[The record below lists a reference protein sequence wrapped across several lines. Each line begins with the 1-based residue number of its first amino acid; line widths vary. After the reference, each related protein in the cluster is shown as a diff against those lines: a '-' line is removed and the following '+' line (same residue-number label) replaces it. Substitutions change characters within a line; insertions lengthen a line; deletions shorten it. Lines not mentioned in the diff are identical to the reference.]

1 MVEFLSNL
9 VDVPSTDP
17 DDARRRRLLNILLV
31 STAVI
36 TILGLVMTAVFD
48 VSGIELETEASS
60 LYQSGV
66 VMLVGLLI
74 IFLINRYWLGWVAAA
89 LFLLL
94 FTAVLTSDDAIEV
107 VRGRTLFMYVIP
119 ILMASVIWRS
129 YASLIMA
136 ALITVVTTVVA
147 IQVNLTPNAIASL
160 ALFVIGLVAWVSAR
174 SLERALNDVRTINRE
189 LDQRVNDRTQDLAEA
204 LAREHSE
211 ASQNQAILEGIADG
225 VIVFDQEARAIIA
238 NPAIGRLLDRP
249 LRDIIGSKIEALMP
263 ADVSNTDREL
273 MTYLLHD
280 TGSRRPSIKIGWGQ
294 RTLSVSFAPVEGA
307 TGEATGT
314 VAVFRDF
321 TKEAEIDR
329 MKSDFV
335 SIASHEL
342 RTPLT
347 SIKGYLELVM
357 MGAAGQANDQ
367 QMTFLRVAR
376 DNADRLYEL
385 VDGLLDVSRIES
397 GRIELDVK
405 LVSVGEIIE
414 LVAGTL
420 QKQFE
425 DRSLALKLEIEPHL
439 PQVLGDPGR
448 ISQVMFNLMSN
459 AYKYT
464 PKGQVTVRACRQDN
478 AVQVDVIDTGL
489 GISAKDQ
496 EKLFSRFFRAGDAA
510 VRQQPGTGLGLNI
523 TKSLIEMHGGQI
535 WVESESG
542 VGTTFHFTLPLPAGL
557 VSAHR
562 LEKEIAPLKPG
573 EEDGQRVGTGKHIM
587 VVDNEPDVARM
598 VQRFLELEG
607 YRVTAVTQ
615 GSQVLEQARQ
625 LQPDLITLDLL
636 MDVDGLGLLQEL
648 KIEPATAAIPVV
660 ILSVVPESERG
671 LVLGAS
677 EYITKPIDERALL
690 ERVHQLLISTDG
702 QGKILVVDD
711 EKDITGWLT
720 AALSHHGYQV
730 VAAYNGEQ
738 ALAAV
743 ANDQPDLIILDMMM
757 PVMDG
762 RTTLRYLRQQ
772 DESREIPVIVLS
784 ANKIDDEGERAD
796 MIGLG
801 VREFLHKPVTVGNL
815 VGEVRKL
822 LDGRG

>member
-1 MVEFLSNL
+1 MEILSRL
-9 VDVPSTDP
+9 LDVPSIDP
-17 DDARRRRLLNILLV
+17 DDARRRRLLNILLA
-31 STAVI
+31 STTVI
-36 TILGLVMTAVFD
+36 TLLGLVVTFVYD
-48 VSGIELETEASS
+48 LLDLEPGANT
-60 LYQSGV
+60 LYQGGGV
-66 VMLVGLLI
+66 MIAGLLI

-94 FTAVLTSDDAIEV
+94 FIAVFTFDSPHEV
-107 VRGRTLFMYVIP
+107 VQGRTLFMYAIP
-119 ILMASVIWRS
+119 ILMASVILRS
-129 YASLIMA
+129 YASLLTA
-136 ALITVVTTVVA
+136 ALVNVVITVIA
-147 IQVNLTPNAIASL
+147 IQAGLTPNAVAGL
-160 ALFVIGLVAWVSAR
+160 AFFLIGLVSWLAAR

-189 LDQRVNDRTQDLAEA
+189 LDQRVADRTQDLAEA

-225 VIVFDQEARAIIA
+225 VIVFDGEGRAIIA
-238 NPAIGRLLDRP
+238 NPAIGRLLDKAM
-249 LRDIIGSKIEALMP
+249 DKIVGANIQELMP
-263 ADVSNTDREL
+263 DDVGAADREL
-273 MTYLLHD
+273 ITYLLHD
-280 TGSRRPSIKIGWGQ
+280 TGSRRPGIKIGWGA
-294 RTLSVSFAPVEGA
+294 RTLSVSFAPVRGI
-307 TGEATGT
+307 GQEAIGT

-321 TKEAEIDR
+321 TKEAEVDR

-357 MGAAGQANDQ
+357 MGAGGPVNEQQA
-367 QMTFLRVAR
+367 TFLRVAR

-405 LVSVGEIIE
+405 LIALAEIID
-414 LVAGTL
+414 LAATTL

-425 DRSLALKLEIEPHL
+425 DRGLALKLDIEPNL

-464 PKGQVTVRACRQDN
+464 PEGQVTVRAYQKEN
-478 AVQVDVIDTGL
+478 AIHVNVIDTGL

-535 WVESESG
+535 WVESEPGQGSA
-542 VGTTFHFTLPLPAGL
+542 FNFTLPLPAGL
-557 VSAHR
+557 VSAHKLDDKVTR
-562 LEKEIAPLKPG
+562 PLTTAP
-573 EEDGQRVGTGKHIM
+573 TGKHVM
-587 VVDNEPDVARM
+587 VVDNEPDVALM

-607 YRVTAVTQ
+607 YQATVVTQ
-615 GSQVLEQARQ
+615 GSEVLAMARQ

-636 MDVDGLGLLQEL
+636 MDVDGLAVLQQL
-648 KIEPATAAIPVV
+648 KMDPITAAIPVV
-660 ILSVVPESERG
+660 IVSVVPESEKG

-677 EYITKPIDERALL
+677 EYLTKPIDEGALM
-690 ERVHQLLISTDG
+690 ERVRQLLQSAG
-702 QGKILVVDD
+702 GNGRGKILVVDD
-711 EKDITGWLT
+711 EKDIIGWLK
-720 AALSHHGYQV
+720 AALGHHGYEV
-730 VAAYNGEQ
+730 HEAFNGQQ
-738 ALAAV
+738 ALLKV
-743 ANDQPDLIILDMMM
+743 DQDQPDLIILDMMM

-762 RTTLRYLRQQ
+762 RTTLNRLRQ
-772 DESREIPVIVLS
+772 RGNGRHIPVIVLS
-784 ANKIDDEGERAD
+784 ANTIDDAEERAA
-796 MIGLG
+796 MQGMG
-801 VREFLHKPVTVGNL
+801 VREFLHKPVSVEDL
-815 VGEVRKL
+815 VGEVKKHL
-822 LDGRG
+822 S